1 MPCSKH
7 ACWRAM
13 PKSQRCK
20 EEKNYPTALRAI
32 PATVP
37 TAFCVL
43 RSVLWGAS
51 QTTTQT
57 HAKMHQTNKQKVHQI
72 SIKNRQQIDQQS
84 LKIEVW
90 RGPGRASGRS
100 GEHSLDQG
108 CPKGAR
114 NQKSDEKF
122 AQPPWIP
129 QSLGSPKS
137 SILEIFAIFVDFFCG
152 RFSEARFGDLRP
164 PILEDFG
171 MIF

>member
-1 MPCSKH
+1 MP
-7 ACWRAM
+7 A
-13 PKSQRCK
+13 
-20 EEKNYPTALRAI
+20 
-32 PATVP
+32 
-37 TAFCVL
+37 AFCVL
-43 RSVLWGAS
+43 RSVLWGGVANNDPD
-51 QTTTQT
+51 TCENA
-57 HAKMHQTNKQKVHQI
+57 HTNSTKKLKK
-72 SIKNRQQIDQQS
+72 SIKNRPKIDPKS

-90 RGPGRASGRS
+90 RGPGRAWGRS
-100 GEHSLDQG
+100 WDHSAPQG

-137 SILEIFAIFVDFFCG
+137 SIFDIFAIFVDFFCG

-171 MIF
+171 MFF